1 MAIGFPVVV
10 NGSEHPHVFEIRASL
25 QEKIP
30 PEIWFQG
37 FDQRVLFDSAYKSVF
52 DRQKQNVRLDLFAN
66 VALTFIPNENSTLF
80 IGQSAKAALL
90 LASYFR
96 CNELSN
102 ILVSARCDLKVWP
115 PDCEIV
121 PLGTDSKAAIKVEAH
136 RFGHTLFMHEADLA
150 GIQSIEPEQWDRNGA
165 LPQIVRIR
173 PGTTLRQ
180 LAEILQVRP
189 FDAVWRAAGVVPVG
203 EGLVDRAVA
212 RILNQRTQHFHG
224 RDAAMSTLD
233 AWLQT
238 ATEGTRLVLAPAGV
252 GKSALLANWIEH
264 RRRQG
269 DDVVQH
275 FFAHRAPETTEV
287 EPVLDYLWRQ
297 LEARSGSAST
307 PSPHQVADLLGAELA
322 RPQSRRLI
330 LVLDGLDEADDF
342 KCFLPAT
349 LGTNVYV
356 VLGVRSDGSGR
367 IPKTAWRWLHEQAPV
382 EPLHLAALDSE
393 AMRAW
398 LLAER
403 PELAGASVD
412 PWLRQ
417 LKAVSDG
424 IPLFLRHVFDD
435 LRATPR
441 DAPLP
446 QLPAS
451 FADYLQ
457 ADLDWMLASHRTDWW
472 QLLALLTCTRGPIA
486 RSELALLKDEK
497 GNRPFCELSSKP
509 EELRILRWLSRTG
522 EDRNPRYSFI
532 HPRFATAFAEVLPED
547 LIERVRQWLVA
558 HAGRWLEPK
567 LDYALQW
574 GLQHQ
579 VEAGQ
584 SEAALTLMRNLD
596 FHCLRIER
604 FPEVDLLGAS
614 LRLVQRLPRTAEDR
628 RWLSGLAQCTP
639 LLSTGAVTERAGL
652 LRGLAEDFLG
662 VEGPRDRPIRLMK
675 PEVLQ
680 PSALVAVLQGHTG
693 PVVGATLLP
702 DQRILSWSKDG
713 TLRLWDA
720 DGTPQAVLISWV
732 HGALVISDEH
742 ILSWHNGAN
751 GCEDTLEL
759 WSTDGE
765 FIKASR
771 DRKRWHNYTQKLP
784 VAVTG
789 GREGWVLSISDDRF
803 IYWKN
808 NNTHFETMHLWDS
821 KKTIPISIIKDHA
834 GRVDGALFLSKDRF
848 LSWSA
853 GGRQLQLWDSNDG
866 MLIKIFEGH
875 NQSIRGALIASGD
888 RLLSWSYDN
897 TLRLWNSNN
906 GTLIAVL
913 EGHTDLVNDA
923 LAFSENRLLS
933 WSKDCTLR
941 LWDSTNGTLIT
952 VFEGHAGSVNGA
964 LLISD
969 SRMISSSEDGTVRLW
984 DLKDGILIAIF
995 EKRSDWFF
1003 RPPIFA
1009 DNRKVIIG
1017 KDHTLWLLD
1026 SSDTPISVF
1035 AGHAD
1040 KVKGAL
1046 IVSDN
1051 RLLSWSAD
1059 HTLRLWDLTAGF
1071 AGDLEDAANRV
1082 LDALIVSDNRLLSWS
1097 DNHALQLWNSTD
1109 GTLIA
1114 VLQGHTSSVHGA
1126 LVVPGNRLLS
1136 WSADCTLRLWDSN
1149 NGKIIKVF
1157 NGHMRGVHGAL
1168 IVSDDRV
1175 ISWSRSTMLLWDLN
1189 GGLLLKSLS
1198 DYNYGT
1204 TKSILTDFHLVTWSK
1219 HLGDVTLWPLDSIG
1233 DVPRK
1238 TLNEYYFDSWDA
1250 LAISDNRLLAWGDK
1264 TLRLWDLTDGLP
1276 IAVLEGHTDCVRGAL
1291 IIPGN
1296 CILSWSYDR
1305 TLRLWDSADG
1315 KPISVLE
1322 DTSFV
1327 NGALVVS
1334 NNHILSWSCD
1344 GALRMRDYKNSST
1357 IAIFKG
1363 HAADVNGA
1371 FIISDNILSWS
1382 DDGTLRLWNLSGRAL
1397 AAWAQPYGK
1406 IYKVVQVSPNRV
1418 AVLAGSHLMF
1428 VDIG

>member
-224 RDAAMSTLD
+224 RDAAVSILD

-238 ATEGTRLVLAPAGV
+238 ATGGTRLVLAPAGV

-264 RRRQG
+264 RRCQG

-275 FFAHRAPETTEV
+275 FFAHRAPETTQGES
-287 EPVLDYLWRQ
+287 VLDYLWRQ

-307 PSPHQVADLLGAELA
+307 PPPHQVADLLGAELA

-349 LGTNVYV
+349 MGTNVYV

-382 EPLHLAALDSE
+382 EPLHLAALDPA

-403 PELAGASVD
+403 PELVGASVD

-417 LKAVSDG
+417 LKTVSDG

-486 RSELALLKDEK
+486 RSELALLKDEE
-497 GNRPFCELSSKP
+497 GDRPFRHLSSKP
-509 EELRILRWLSRTG
+509 EEPRILRWLSRTG

-547 LIERVRQWLVA
+547 LIDRVRQWLVA
-558 HAGRWLEPK
+558 HAERWSEPK

-584 SEAALTLMRNLD
+584 REAALTLMRNLD
-596 FHCLRIER
+596 FHCARIER

-614 LRLVQRLPRTAEDR
+614 LRLAQRLPRTAEDR
-628 RWLSGLAQCTP
+628 RWLSELAQCAP
-639 LLSTGAVTERAGL
+639 LLSTGAVTEQVGL

-662 VEGPRDRPIRLMK
+662 VAGARDRPIRLMK

-693 PVVGATLLP
+693 PVNGATLLP
-702 DQRILSWSKDG
+702 DR
-713 TLRLWDA
+713 R
-720 DGTPQAVLISWV
+720 
-732 HGALVISDEH
+732 
-742 ILSWHNGAN
+742 
-751 GCEDTLEL
+751 
-759 WSTDGE
+759 
-765 FIKASR
+765 
-771 DRKRWHNYTQKLP
+771 
-784 VAVTG
+784 
-789 GREGWVLSISDDRF
+789 
-803 IYWKN
+803 
-808 NNTHFETMHLWDS
+808 
-821 KKTIPISIIKDHA
+821 
-834 GRVDGALFLSKDRF
+834 
-848 LSWSA
+848 
-853 GGRQLQLWDSNDG
+853 
-866 MLIKIFEGH
+866 
-875 NQSIRGALIASGD
+875 
-888 RLLSWSYDN
+888 
-897 TLRLWNSNN
+897 
-906 GTLIAVL
+906 
-913 EGHTDLVNDA
+913 
-923 LAFSENRLLS
+923 
-933 WSKDCTLR
+933 
-941 LWDSTNGTLIT
+941 
-952 VFEGHAGSVNGA
+952 
-964 LLISD
+964 
-969 SRMISSSEDGTVRLW
+969 
-984 DLKDGILIAIF
+984 
-995 EKRSDWFF
+995 
-1003 RPPIFA
+1003 
-1009 DNRKVIIG
+1009 
-1017 KDHTLWLLD
+1017 
-1026 SSDTPISVF
+1026 
-1035 AGHAD
+1035 
-1040 KVKGAL
+1040 
-1046 IVSDN
+1046 
-1051 RLLSWSAD
+1051 
-1059 HTLRLWDLTAGF
+1059 
-1071 AGDLEDAANRV
+1071 
-1082 LDALIVSDNRLLSWS
+1082 
-1097 DNHALQLWNSTD
+1097 
-1109 GTLIA
+1109 
-1114 VLQGHTSSVHGA
+1114 
-1126 LVVPGNRLLS
+1126 
-1136 WSADCTLRLWDSN
+1136 
-1149 NGKIIKVF
+1149 
-1157 NGHMRGVHGAL
+1157 
-1168 IVSDDRV
+1168 
-1175 ISWSRSTMLLWDLN
+1175 
-1189 GGLLLKSLS
+1189 
-1198 DYNYGT
+1198 
-1204 TKSILTDFHLVTWSK
+1204 
-1219 HLGDVTLWPLDSIG
+1219 
-1233 DVPRK
+1233 
-1238 TLNEYYFDSWDA
+1238 
-1250 LAISDNRLLAWGDK
+1250 
-1264 TLRLWDLTDGLP
+1264 
-1276 IAVLEGHTDCVRGAL
+1276 
-1291 IIPGN
+1291 
-1296 CILSWSYDR
+1296 
-1305 TLRLWDSADG
+1305 
-1315 KPISVLE
+1315 
-1322 DTSFV
+1322 
-1327 NGALVVS
+1327 
-1334 NNHILSWSCD
+1334 
-1344 GALRMRDYKNSST
+1344 
-1357 IAIFKG
+1357 
-1363 HAADVNGA
+1363 
-1371 FIISDNILSWS
+1371 ILSWS
-1382 DDGTLRLWNLSGRAL
+1382 DDGTLRLWTADGEPLKVLMGHKGSVKGARVVSEDRLLSWSRDHTLRLWDAEVESIKVLEGHTGPVLGVVLMPNGRIVSWSTDGTLRLWTANGDLLQVFHGHEREVNGALVISEDRLLSWSCDQTLRIWEISNKTPIAVLHGHKGEVRGALVVSEDRLLSWCRDSLCLWNLIDGRIIKSFEGHQGLLEGALVFSECLLLSWSIFGTMQIWHLSDGMLIASLEGHPNWINGALAASKDRLLSWSVDNTLRLWNATDITPIAVLKGHLSFINGAIVVPNNLILSWSRDGNLRLWNATDGTPIAVLKGHMGNVNGALTFPENRLLSWSSDGTLRLWMIEKFSANCQTDPMFSNPSEHCLRSRIQDINLRNVTDGTPVNDALIISEDRLLSWSQDRTLRLWNATDGTPIAVLEGHTDQVKGALVVSEHCLLSWSQDRTLRLWNATDGTPIAVLKGKLSVVGALIVSENRLLSWIDGTLQLWSATDGTPISVFKECGIIIHALYYKDRLLSLSLDRTLRLWNFSDETQIASIGKINYWPAIALPVSEDCMLSFSENNLILWKLTDGSIIAMLQGHVDRVNGALLISADRLLSWSRDKTLRLWSIFDGKVVTVFEGHASSILGALLVPESRLLSWGSDGTLRLWNLSGDMISV
-1397 AAWAQPYGK
+1397 WVQPHGP
-1406 IYKVVQVSPNRV
+1406 ISKVIHLSPSRV
-1418 AVLAGSHLMF
+1418 AVLAGSRLMF
-1428 VDIG
+1428 VDIGSTHA